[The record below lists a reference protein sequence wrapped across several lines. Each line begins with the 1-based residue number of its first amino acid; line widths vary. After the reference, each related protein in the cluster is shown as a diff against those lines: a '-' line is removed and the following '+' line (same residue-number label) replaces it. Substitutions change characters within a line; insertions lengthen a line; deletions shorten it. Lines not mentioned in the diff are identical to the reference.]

1 MELYNQTEVIAV
13 LRNASYFGITPYT
26 PSDSLR
32 EGALSEITETRR
44 SVDLVLVCPVLA
56 GSTLP
61 LGVLSIAAYVRSKGY
76 SVEIVVGE
84 APSGEYVILKLDEKG
99 ESSSALSET
108 MDDKRAEKAERS
120 ELTITVP
127 ASWHLSEVRGVHA
140 RKVVS
145 YPLENKKTMLMPLA
159 GEVELRFTVGTPFE
173 TLSFS
178 HTGSSPALVS
188 LTHIS
193 LPSKEIQNEVQL
205 VDGGITFAL
214 PSSL

>member
-1 MELYNQTEVIAV
+1 M
-13 LRNASYFGITPYT
+13 R
-26 PSDSLR
+26 
-32 EGALSEITETRR
+32 
-44 SVDLVLVCPVLA
+44 
-56 GSTLP
+56 
-61 LGVLSIAAYVRSKGY
+61 LGVLISAHRLLIAITAISAVFLLSLTPFGTLYQTLLGY
-76 SVEIVVGE
+76 SEEERVAEVLVAGLEKPKVEIVVGE
-84 APSGEYVILKLDEKG
+84 APSGEYVILTVSEEIKEIKEIG
-99 ESSSALSET
+99 EIT
-108 MDDKRAEKAERS
+108 
-120 ELTITVP
+120 ELTLTVP

-159 GEVELRFTVGTPFE
+159 GEIELRFTVGTPFE